1 MVLTPPGLPAEWP
14 VMKWIRSGPWVRV
27 ILSEPGPSAKLRRLA
42 HERSERASWRIKWL
56 EYRFGIARSEC
67 RAYMP
72 SVWRHGSVAN
82 SESRWKRSVAAT
94 VSIKFSWM
102 AKPSSMADAGSLLV

>member
-1 MVLTPPGLPAEWP
+1 MLEKAGH
-14 VMKWIRSGPWVRV
+14 RH
-27 ILSEPGPSAKLRRLA
+27 LRRHLLTKDVSA
-42 HERSERASWRIKWL
+42 PHGRIKWL

-72 SVWRHGSVAN
+72 SAWRHGSGVN

-94 VSIKFSWM
+94 VSTQFSWM

>member
-1 MVLTPPGLPAEWP
+1 MLTKE
-14 VMKWIRSGPWVRV
+14 V
-27 ILSEPGPSAKLRRLA
+27 SAP
-42 HERSERASWRIKWL
+42 HGRIKWL

-72 SVWRHGSVAN
+72 SVWRHGSVVN
-82 SESRWKRSVAAT
+82 SESRWKRSEVAT
-94 VSIKFSWM
+94 VSTKFSWM